1 MLARYITAFLWGA
14 ALANVWWLA
23 ATFGYGDNAVLWLLP
38 VVGTLVSLLGF
49 IVVFV
54 THWD

>member
-23 ATFGYGDNAVLWLLP
+23 VTFGYGDNAVLWLLP